1 MEIKHVTFYNLST
14 SGITMAQRLKEKQKE
29 RKGNEMENLEKT
41 LN

>member
-1 MEIKHVTFYNLST
+1 MEIKHVTFYYL

-29 RKGNEMENLEKT
+29 RKGSEMENLEKT